1 MGNDNLLQSN
11 VNKSVN
17 MDKEVDI
24 PPLEESFGQKPI
36 ASTRGARKKSQALP
50 LSEIKALGFDVD
62 FLNDLNNSGS
72 SRPGKPILVLDFLNS
87 LVKNI

>member
-72 SRPGKPILVLDFLNS
+72 SRPGKPILV
-87 LVKNI
+87 